1 MDPSVVTQ
9 LIILI
14 ILIGLSAF
22 FSCSETALT
31 TVNKIRIRALMEEG
45 NKRAS
50 ILYHITENSGK
61 MLSAILIGNNVVNLS
76 ASSLATILATKL
88 LGSAGVGVATGILTI
103 LILIFGEIT
112 PKTLATIHAEK
123 ISLFVGP
130 IFYGLMVILTPII
143 IFVNKLSMGLLLLM
157 GVDPNDKAA
166 TITETELRTLV
177 DVSHEEGVLE
187 NEEHEIISNLFDFGD
202 ARAKDVMI
210 PRIDMTM
217 IEVNASYEELLS
229 TFEEF
234 RFTRIPVYEET
245 TDNVIGI
252 INMKDVLLYPKG
264 EPFSPSN
271 ILRESYF
278 TYETKKLSELMLEMR
293 KASVNIVIVLD
304 EYGVTAGLITLEDL
318 LEEIVGD
325 IRDEFDEDEDEEITL
340 LNDGSYQIDGQIK
353 LDEVNDLLDIQLKSN
368 DYDSIGGYIIE
379 TLDRLPEVNDSIHVY
394 GYRFTVDS
402 LDKNRIE
409 KVHIIKEDMATEI
422 AAEMAIKT
430 EVIAK

>member
-1 MDPSVVTQ
+1 LDPSVVTQ
-9 LIILI
+9 LIILF

-31 TVNKIRIRALMEEG
+31 TVNKIRIRTLIEEG
-45 NKRAS
+45 NKRAVV
-50 ILYHITENSGK
+50 LNRVTENSGK
-61 MLSAILIGNNVVNLS
+61 MLSAILIGNNVVNLT
-76 ASSLATILATKL
+76 ASSLSTILATKL
-88 LGSAGVGVATGILTI
+88 FGNAGAGISTGILTI

-112 PKTLATIHAEK
+112 PKTLATIHSEK
-123 ISLFVGP
+123 ISLAVAP
-130 IFYGLMVILTPII
+130 IIYGLMNLLTLVILL
-143 IFVNKLSMGLLLLM
+143 VNKLSSGLLLLFHVNPDNK
-157 GVDPNDKAA
+157 GT

-187 NEEHEIISNLFDFGD
+187 NEEHEMISNLFDFGD

-229 TFEEF
+229 IFEKF

-252 INMKDVLLYPKG
+252 INMKDVLLCSK
-264 EPFSPSN
+264 EETFSLRN

-293 KASVNIVIVLD
+293 KASVNIAIVLD

-318 LEEIVGD
+318 LEEIVGE
-325 IRDEFDEDEDEEITL
+325 IRDEYDEDEEEEISL

-353 LDEVNDLLDIQLKSN
+353 LDDVNDLLDIHLKSE

-379 TLDRLPEVNDSIHVY
+379 TLDKLPRENDSIRAD
-394 GYRFTVDS
+394 GYIFTVVS

-409 KVHIIKEDMATEI
+409 RVQVTKEEGKEGMQEA
-422 AAEMAIKT
+422 
-430 EVIAK
+430 IAK

>member
-1 MDPSVVTQ
+1 MDSSPVTQ
-9 LIILI
+9 LVIIV

-31 TVNKIRIRALMEEG
+31 TVNKIRIRALVEEG
-45 NKRAS
+45 NKRAVV
-50 ILYHITENSGK
+50 LNRVTENSGK
-61 MLSAILIGNNVVNLS
+61 MLSAILIGNNIVNIF
-76 ASSLATILATKL
+76 ASSLSTILATRL
-88 LGSAGVGVATGILTI
+88 FGNAGAGIATGTLTI

-112 PKTLATIHAEK
+112 PKTFATIHAEK
-123 ISLFVGP
+123 IALFIAPIIYSLMF
-130 IFYGLMVILTPII
+130 ILTPL
-143 IFVNKLSMGLLLLM
+143 IFLVNKLSTGLLLLLR
-157 GVDPNDKAA
+157 VNPNDKSAI
-166 TITETELRTLV
+166 ITETELRTLV

-187 NEEHEIISNLFDFGD
+187 TEEHEIISNLFDFGD
-202 ARAKDVMI
+202 ARAKDVMV

-217 IEVNASYEELLS
+217 LEVSASYEELLS
-229 TFEEF
+229 VFEEF
-234 RFTRIPVYEET
+234 RYTRIPIYEET

-252 INMKDVLLYPKG
+252 INMKDVLLFPKG
-264 EPFSPSN
+264 ESFSIRS

-325 IRDEFDEDEDEEITL
+325 IRDEFDEDEDEEISL
-340 LNDGSYQIDGQIK
+340 LSDGSYQIDGQIK
-353 LDEVNDLLDIQLKSN
+353 LDEVNDLLDIQLKSD

-379 TLDRLPEVNDSIHVY
+379 TLDRLPEVNDSIHVN
-394 GYRFTVDS
+394 GYTFIVDS

-409 KVHIIKEDMATEI
+409 KVRIVKEEI
-422 AAEMAIKT
+422 AEIEEA
-430 EVIAK
+430 IAK

>member
-1 MDPSVVTQ
+1 MDSSAVTQ
-9 LIILI
+9 LVILI
-14 ILIGLSAF
+14 ILISLSAF

-31 TVNKIRIRALMEEG
+31 TVNKIRIRALIEEG

-50 ILYHITENSGK
+50 ILNQVTENSGK
-61 MLSAILIGNNVVNLS
+61 MLSAILIGNNIVNIS
-76 ASSLATILATKL
+76 ASSLATVLATRL
-88 LGSAGVGVATGILTI
+88 LGNAGVGVATGVLTI

-112 PKTLATIHAEK
+112 PKTFATIHAEK
-123 ISLFVGP
+123 ISLFVAP
-130 IFYGLMVILTPII
+130 IFYGLMFLLTPV
-143 IFVNKLSMGLLLLM
+143 IFLVNKLSTGLLLLLR
-157 GVDPNDKAA
+157 VDPNDKAA

-187 NEEHEIISNLFDFGD
+187 TEEHEIISNLFDFGD

-217 IEVNASYEELLS
+217 LEVSASYEELLS

-234 RFTRIPVYEET
+234 RFTRIPIYEET

-252 INMKDVLLYPKG
+252 INMKDVLLSPKG
-264 EPFSPSN
+264 ESFSIRS

-325 IRDEFDEDEDEEITL
+325 IRDEFDEDEDEEISL
-340 LNDGSYQIDGQIK
+340 LSDGSYQIDGQIK
-353 LDEVNDLLDIQLKSN
+353 LDEVNDLLDIHLKSD

-379 TLDRLPEVNDSIHVY
+379 TLDCLPEVNDSIHVQ
-394 GYRFTVDS
+394 GYTFLVDS

-409 KVHIIKEDMATEI
+409 KVRIIKEELAS
-422 AAEMAIKT
+422 
-430 EVIAK
+430 

>member
-1 MDPSVVTQ
+1 MDSSPVTQ
-9 LIILI
+9 LVIIV

-31 TVNKIRIRALMEEG
+31 TVNKIRIRALVEEG
-45 NKRAS
+45 NKRAAV
-50 ILYHITENSGK
+50 LNRVTENSGK
-61 MLSAILIGNNVVNLS
+61 MLSAILIGNNIVNIF
-76 ASSLATILATKL
+76 ASSLSTILATRL
-88 LGSAGVGVATGILTI
+88 FGNAGAGIATGTLTI

-112 PKTLATIHAEK
+112 PKTFATIHAEK
-123 ISLFVGP
+123 IALFIAPIIYSLMF
-130 IFYGLMVILTPII
+130 ILTPL
-143 IFVNKLSMGLLLLM
+143 IFLVNKLSTGLLLLLR
-157 GVDPNDKAA
+157 VNPNDKSAI
-166 TITETELRTLV
+166 ITETELRTLV

-187 NEEHEIISNLFDFGD
+187 TEEHEIISNLFDFGD
-202 ARAKDVMI
+202 ARAKDVMV

-217 IEVNASYEELLS
+217 LEVSASYEELLS
-229 TFEEF
+229 VFEEF
-234 RFTRIPVYEET
+234 RYTRIPIYEET

-252 INMKDVLLYPKG
+252 INMKDVLLFPKG
-264 EPFSPSN
+264 ESFSIRS

-325 IRDEFDEDEDEEITL
+325 IRDEFDEDEDEEISL
-340 LNDGSYQIDGQIK
+340 LSDGSYQIDGQIK
-353 LDEVNDLLDIQLKSN
+353 LDEVNDLLDIQLKSD

-379 TLDRLPEVNDSIHVY
+379 TLDRLPEVNDSIHVN
-394 GYRFTVDS
+394 GYTFIVDS

-409 KVHIIKEDMATEI
+409 KVRIVKEEI
-422 AAEMAIKT
+422 AEIEEA
-430 EVIAK
+430 IAK

>member
-1 MDPSVVTQ
+1 MDSSPVTQ
-9 LIILI
+9 LVILI

-31 TVNKIRIRALMEEG
+31 TVNKIRIRTLIEEG
-45 NKRAS
+45 NKRAV
-50 ILYHITENSGK
+50 ILNRVTENSGK
-61 MLSAILIGNNVVNLS
+61 MLSAILIGNNIVNIS
-76 ASSLATILATKL
+76 ASSLATILATRL
-88 LGSAGVGVATGILTI
+88 LGSAGVGVATGVLTI

-130 IFYGLMVILTPII
+130 IFYGLMFLLTPL
-143 IFVNKLSMGLLLLM
+143 IFLVNKLSMGLLLLLR
-157 GVDPNDKAA
+157 VNPNDKSA

-187 NEEHEIISNLFDFGD
+187 TGEHEMISNLFDFGD

-217 IEVNASYEELLS
+217 LEVSASYEELLS
-229 TFEEF
+229 TFEKF
-234 RFTRIPVYEET
+234 RFTRIPIYEET

-252 INMKDVLLYPKG
+252 INIKDVLLFPKG
-264 EPFSPSN
+264 KSFSIRS

-325 IRDEFDEDEDEEITL
+325 IRDEFDEDEEEEITL
-340 LNDGSYQIDGQIK
+340 LSDGNYQIDGQIK
-353 LDEVNDLLDIQLKSN
+353 LDEVNDLLDISLTSD

-379 TLDRLPEVNDSIHVY
+379 TLDRLPKENDSIHVY
-394 GYRFTVDS
+394 GYTFIVDS

-409 KVHIIKEDMATEI
+409 KVLIIKDGVGEFEEA
-422 AAEMAIKT
+422 
-430 EVIAK
+430 VAK

>member
-1 MDPSVVTQ
+1 MDSSAVTQ
-9 LIILI
+9 LVILLILI
-14 ILIGLSAF
+14 SLSAF

-31 TVNKIRIRALMEEG
+31 TVNKIRIRALIEEG
-45 NKRAS
+45 NKRAV
-50 ILYHITENSGK
+50 ILNQVTENSGK
-61 MLSAILIGNNVVNLS
+61 MLSAILIGNNIVNIS
-76 ASSLATILATKL
+76 ASSLATVLATRL
-88 LGSAGVGVATGILTI
+88 LGNAGVGIATGVLTI

-130 IFYGLMVILTPII
+130 IFYGLMFLLTPII
-143 IFVNKLSMGLLLLM
+143 FLVNKLSTGLLLLLR
-157 GVDPNDKAA
+157 VNPNDKTA

-187 NEEHEIISNLFDFGD
+187 TEEHEIISNLFDFGD
-202 ARAKDVMI
+202 ARAKDVMV

-217 IEVNASYEELLS
+217 LEVSASYEELLS

-234 RFTRIPVYEET
+234 RFTRIPIYEET

-252 INMKDVLLYPKG
+252 INMKDVLLFPKG
-264 EPFSPSN
+264 ESFSIRS

-278 TYETKKLSELMLEMR
+278 TYETKKISELMLEMR

-325 IRDEFDEDEDEEITL
+325 IRDEFDEDEDEEISL
-340 LNDGSYQIDGQIK
+340 LSDGSYQIDGQIK
-353 LDEVNDLLDIQLKSN
+353 LDEVNDLLDIHLKSD

-394 GYRFTVDS
+394 GYTFIVDS

-409 KVHIIKEDMATEI
+409 KVRIKKEDIPEI
-422 AAEMAIKT
+422 EEA
-430 EVIAK
+430 IAK

>member
-1 MDPSVVTQ
+1 MDSSAVTQ
-9 LIILI
+9 LVILI
-14 ILIGLSAF
+14 ILISLSAF

-31 TVNKIRIRALMEEG
+31 TVNKIRIRALIEEG
-45 NKRAS
+45 NKRAI
-50 ILYHITENSGK
+50 ILNQVTENSGK
-61 MLSAILIGNNVVNLS
+61 MLSAILIGNNVVNIS
-76 ASSLATILATKL
+76 ASSLATVLATRL
-88 LGSAGVGVATGILTI
+88 FGDAGVGIATGTLTI

-130 IFYGLMVILTPII
+130 IFYGLMFLLTPV
-143 IFVNKLSMGLLLLM
+143 IFLVNKLSMGLLFLLR
-157 GVDPNDKAA
+157 VDPNGKAT

-187 NEEHEIISNLFDFGD
+187 TEEHEIISNLFDFGD
-202 ARAKDVMI
+202 ARARDVMI

-217 IEVNASYEELLS
+217 LEVSASYEELLS

-234 RFTRIPVYEET
+234 RFTRIPIYEET

-252 INMKDVLLYPKG
+252 INIKDVLLAPKG
-264 EPFSPSN
+264 KDFSIRN

-278 TYETKKLSELMLEMR
+278 TYETKKISELMLEMR

-325 IRDEFDEDEDEEITL
+325 IRDEFDEDEDEEIAL

-353 LDEVNDLLDIQLKSN
+353 LDEVNDLLDIHLKSD

-379 TLDRLPEVNDSIHVY
+379 TLDRLPEVNDSIHVQ
-394 GYRFTVDS
+394 GYTFLVDS

-409 KVHIIKEDMATEI
+409 KVRIKKEEI
-422 AAEMAIKT
+422 A
-430 EVIAK
+430 EVEEAIAK

>member
-1 MDPSVVTQ
+1 M
-9 LIILI
+9 L
-14 ILIGLSAF
+14 
-22 FSCSETALT
+22 
-31 TVNKIRIRALMEEG
+31 G
-45 NKRAS
+45 N
-50 ILYHITENSGK
+50 
-61 MLSAILIGNNVVNLS
+61 
-76 ASSLATILATKL
+76 
-88 LGSAGVGVATGILTI
+88 AGVGIATGVLTI

-130 IFYGLMVILTPII
+130 IFYGLMFLLTPII
-143 IFVNKLSMGLLLLM
+143 FLVNKLSTGLLLLLR
-157 GVDPNDKAA
+157 VNPNDKIA

-187 NEEHEIISNLFDFGD
+187 TEEHEIISNLFDFGD
-202 ARAKDVMI
+202 ARAKDVMV

-217 IEVNASYEELLS
+217 LEVSASYEELLS

-234 RFTRIPVYEET
+234 RFTRIPIYEET

-252 INMKDVLLYPKG
+252 INMKDVLLFPKG
-264 EPFSPSN
+264 ESFSIRS

-278 TYETKKLSELMLEMR
+278 TYETKKISELMLEMR

-325 IRDEFDEDEDEEITL
+325 IRDEFDEDEDEEISL
-340 LNDGSYQIDGQIK
+340 LSDGSYQIDGQIK
-353 LDEVNDLLDIQLKSN
+353 LDEVNDLLDIHLKSD

-394 GYRFTVDS
+394 GYTFIVDS

-409 KVHIIKEDMATEI
+409 KVRIKKEDIPEI
-422 AAEMAIKT
+422 EEA
-430 EVIAK
+430 IAK

>member
-1 MDPSVVTQ
+1 MDSSPVTQ
-9 LIILI
+9 LVIIV

-31 TVNKIRIRALMEEG
+31 TVNKIRIRALVEEG
-45 NKRAS
+45 NKRAAV
-50 ILYHITENSGK
+50 LNRVTENSGK
-61 MLSAILIGNNVVNLS
+61 MLSAILIGNNIVNIF
-76 ASSLATILATKL
+76 ASSLSTILATRL
-88 LGSAGVGVATGILTI
+88 FGNAGAGIATGTLTI

-123 ISLFVGP
+123 IALFIAPIIYSLMF
-130 IFYGLMVILTPII
+130 ILTPL
-143 IFVNKLSMGLLLLM
+143 IFLVNKLSTGLLLLLR
-157 GVDPNDKAA
+157 VNPNDKSAI
-166 TITETELRTLV
+166 ITETELRTLV

-187 NEEHEIISNLFDFGD
+187 TEEHEIISNLFDFGD
-202 ARAKDVMI
+202 ARAKDVMV

-217 IEVNASYEELLS
+217 LEVSASYEELLS
-229 TFEEF
+229 VFEEF
-234 RFTRIPVYEET
+234 RYTRIPIYEET

-252 INMKDVLLYPKG
+252 INMKDVLLFPKG
-264 EPFSPSN
+264 ESFSIRS

-325 IRDEFDEDEDEEITL
+325 IRDEFDEDEDEEISL
-340 LNDGSYQIDGQIK
+340 LSDGSYQIDGQIK
-353 LDEVNDLLDIQLKSN
+353 LDEVNDLLDIQLKSD

-379 TLDRLPEVNDSIHVY
+379 TLDRLPEVNDSIHVN
-394 GYRFTVDS
+394 GYTFIVDS

-409 KVHIIKEDMATEI
+409 KVRIVKEEI
-422 AAEMAIKT
+422 AEIEEA
-430 EVIAK
+430 IAK

>member
-1 MDPSVVTQ
+1 MDSSPVTQ
-9 LIILI
+9 LVILLILI
-14 ILIGLSAF
+14 SLSAF

-31 TVNKIRIRALMEEG
+31 TVNKIRIRALIEEG
-45 NKRAS
+45 NKRAV
-50 ILYHITENSGK
+50 ILNQVTENSGK
-61 MLSAILIGNNVVNLS
+61 MLSAILIGNNIVNIS
-76 ASSLATILATKL
+76 ASSLATVLATRL
-88 LGSAGVGVATGILTI
+88 LGNAGVGIATGVLTI

-130 IFYGLMVILTPII
+130 IFYGLMFLLTPII
-143 IFVNKLSMGLLLLM
+143 FLVNKLSTGLLLLLR
-157 GVDPNDKAA
+157 VNPNDKIA

-187 NEEHEIISNLFDFGD
+187 TEEHEIISNLFDFGD
-202 ARAKDVMI
+202 ARAKDVMV

-217 IEVNASYEELLS
+217 LEVSASYEELLS

-234 RFTRIPVYEET
+234 RFTRIPIYEET

-252 INMKDVLLYPKG
+252 INMKDVLLFPKG
-264 EPFSPSN
+264 ESFSIRS

-278 TYETKKLSELMLEMR
+278 TYETKKISELMLEMR

-325 IRDEFDEDEDEEITL
+325 IRDEFDEDEDEEISL
-340 LNDGSYQIDGQIK
+340 LSDGSYQIDGQIK
-353 LDEVNDLLDIQLKSN
+353 LDEVNDLLDIHLKSD

-394 GYRFTVDS
+394 GYTFIVDS

-409 KVHIIKEDMATEI
+409 KVRIKKEDIPEI
-422 AAEMAIKT
+422 EEA
-430 EVIAK
+430 IAK

>member
-1 MDPSVVTQ
+1 MDSSAVTQ
-9 LIILI
+9 LVILLILI
-14 ILIGLSAF
+14 SLSAF

-31 TVNKIRIRALMEEG
+31 TVNKIRIRALIEEG
-45 NKRAS
+45 NKRAV
-50 ILYHITENSGK
+50 ILNQVTENSGK
-61 MLSAILIGNNVVNLS
+61 MLSAILIGNNIVNIS
-76 ASSLATILATKL
+76 ASSLATVLATRL
-88 LGSAGVGVATGILTI
+88 LGNAGVGIATGVLTI

-130 IFYGLMVILTPII
+130 IFYGLMFLLTPII
-143 IFVNKLSMGLLLLM
+143 FLVNKLSTGLLLLLR
-157 GVDPNDKAA
+157 VNPNDKIA

-187 NEEHEIISNLFDFGD
+187 TEEHEIISNLFDFGD
-202 ARAKDVMI
+202 ARAKDVMV

-217 IEVNASYEELLS
+217 LEVSASYEELLS

-234 RFTRIPVYEET
+234 RFTRIPIYEET

-252 INMKDVLLYPKG
+252 INMKDVLLFPKG
-264 EPFSPSN
+264 ESFSIRS

-278 TYETKKLSELMLEMR
+278 TYETKKISELMLEMR

-325 IRDEFDEDEDEEITL
+325 IRDEFDEDEDEEISL
-340 LNDGSYQIDGQIK
+340 LSDGSYQIDGQIK
-353 LDEVNDLLDIQLKSN
+353 LDEVNDLLDIHLKSD

-394 GYRFTVDS
+394 GYTFIVDS

-409 KVHIIKEDMATEI
+409 KVRIKKEDIPEI
-422 AAEMAIKT
+422 EEA
-430 EVIAK
+430 IAK

>member
-1 MDPSVVTQ
+1 MDSSAVTQ
-9 LIILI
+9 LVILM
-14 ILIGLSAF
+14 ILLGLSAF

-31 TVNKIRIRALMEEG
+31 TVNKIRIRTLIEEG
-45 NKRAS
+45 NSRAV
-50 ILYHITENSGK
+50 ILDRVTENSGK
-61 MLSAILIGNNVVNLS
+61 MLSAILIGNNIVNIS
-76 ASSLATILATKL
+76 ASSLATVLATRL
-88 LGSAGVGVATGILTI
+88 LGNAGVGVATGVLTI

-130 IFYGLMVILTPII
+130 IFYGLMFLLTPL
-143 IFVNKLSMGLLLLM
+143 IFLVNKLSTGLLLLLR
-157 GVDPNDKAA
+157 VDPNDKAA

-187 NEEHEIISNLFDFGD
+187 TEEHEMISNLFDFGD

-217 IEVNASYEELLS
+217 LAVTASYEELLA
-229 TFEEF
+229 TFEQF

-252 INMKDVLLYPKG
+252 INIKDVLLFPKG
-264 EPFSPSN
+264 KAFSIRS

-278 TYETKKLSELMLEMR
+278 TYEKKKLSELMLEMR

-325 IRDEFDEDEDEEITL
+325 IRDEFDEDEEEEITL
-340 LNDGSYQIDGQIK
+340 LKDGSYQIDGQIK
-353 LDEVNDLLDIQLKSN
+353 LDEVNDLLNIHLKSD

-379 TLDRLPEVNDSIHVY
+379 TLDRLPKVQDSIQVD
-394 GYRFTVDS
+394 GYTFIVDS

-409 KVHIIKEDMATEI
+409 KVRIVQNETV
-422 AAEMAIKT
+422 EMEEA
-430 EVIAK
+430 IAK

>member
-1 MDPSVVTQ
+1 MDSSAVTQ
-9 LIILI
+9 LVILLILI
-14 ILIGLSAF
+14 SLSAF

-31 TVNKIRIRALMEEG
+31 TVNKIRIRALIEEG
-45 NKRAS
+45 NKRAV
-50 ILYHITENSGK
+50 ILNQVTENSGK
-61 MLSAILIGNNVVNLS
+61 MLSAILIGNNIVNIS
-76 ASSLATILATKL
+76 ASSLATVLATRL
-88 LGSAGVGVATGILTI
+88 LGNAGVGIATGVLTI

-130 IFYGLMVILTPII
+130 IFYGLMFLLTPII
-143 IFVNKLSMGLLLLM
+143 FLVNKLSTGLLLLLR
-157 GVDPNDKAA
+157 VNPNDKIA

-187 NEEHEIISNLFDFGD
+187 TEEHEIISNLFDFGD
-202 ARAKDVMI
+202 ARAKDVMV

-217 IEVNASYEELLS
+217 LEVSASYEELLS

-234 RFTRIPVYEET
+234 RFTRIPIYEET

-252 INMKDVLLYPKG
+252 INMKDVLLFPKG
-264 EPFSPSN
+264 ESFSIRS

-278 TYETKKLSELMLEMR
+278 TYETKKISELMLEMR

-325 IRDEFDEDEDEEITL
+325 IRDEFDEDEDEEISL
-340 LNDGSYQIDGQIK
+340 LSDGSYQIDGQIK
-353 LDEVNDLLDIQLKSN
+353 LDEVNDLLDIHLKSD

-394 GYRFTVDS
+394 GYTFIVDS

-409 KVHIIKEDMATEI
+409 KVRIKKIGRAH
-422 AAEMAIKT
+422 
-430 EVIAK
+430 V